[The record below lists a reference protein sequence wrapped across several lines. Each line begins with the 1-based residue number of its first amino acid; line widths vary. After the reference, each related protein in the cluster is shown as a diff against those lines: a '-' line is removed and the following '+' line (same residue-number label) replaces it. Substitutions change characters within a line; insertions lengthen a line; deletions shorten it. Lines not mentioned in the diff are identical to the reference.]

1 MALKL
6 EEKKVVVAEV
16 NAVAAKAL
24 SVVGAENRGLT
35 VTQMTDLR
43 AKARK
48 AGVYLRIVKNTLA
61 RKAVAGTSFECISP
75 ALKGPIVLAFSND
88 DPGAAARIVKAF
100 AKDNDKLV
108 TTLVSLGGQLLKPDS
123 LERVAALP
131 TRAQALSQM
140 LGVLKAPIAKFVGTL
155 AAPNSK
161 LVRTLAAVLE
171 AKKSGAAQAADELNL
186 IHLETIMAVTKDE
199 ILDSI
204 SKMTVM
210 EVVELIADMEKK
222 FNVTAAAPVAAAAA
236 GAGAAAAPAA
246 EAQTEFTV
254 TMTEFGAN
262 KVGVIKVIREI
273 TGLGL
278 KEAKDL
284 VEGAPSTVK
293 EGIPKADADTIKK
306 KLEDAG
312 AKAAIK

>member
-1 MALKL
+1 MPEKVAPEYTGTQRVDANGGVRICCVTLLYGEPNMALKL

-48 AGVYLRIVKNTLA
+48 EGVYLRIVKNTLA

-100 AKDNDKLV
+100 SKDNDKLV
-108 TTLVSLGGQLLKPDS
+108 TTIVSLGGQLLKADS

-131 TRAQALSQM
+131 TRAQALSKM
-140 LGVLKAPIAKFVGTL
+140 LGLLKAPIAKFVGTL

-171 AKKSGAAQAADELNL
+171 AKKNG
-186 IHLETIMAVTKDE
+186 
-199 ILDSI
+199 
-204 SKMTVM
+204 
-210 EVVELIADMEKK
+210 
-222 FNVTAAAPVAAAAA
+222 
-236 GAGAAAAPAA
+236 AAPAA
-246 EAQTEFTV
+246 
-254 TMTEFGAN
+254 N
-262 KVGVIKVIREI
+262 
-273 TGLGL
+273 
-278 KEAKDL
+278 
-284 VEGAPSTVK
+284 
-293 EGIPKADADTIKK
+293 
-306 KLEDAG
+306 
-312 AKAAIK
+312 

>member
-1 MALKL
+1 LPVCDASYGGTYMALRL
-6 EEKKVVVAEV
+6 EDKKVVVAEV

-48 AGVYLRIVKNTLA
+48 QGVYLRVVKNTLA
-61 RKAVAGTSFECISP
+61 RKAVAGTPFECIAP

-108 TTLVSLGGQLLKPDS
+108 TTLISLGGLLLKPADID
-123 LERVAALP
+123 RVASMP
-131 TRAQALSQM
+131 TRAQALSQL

-171 AKKSGAAQAADELNL
+171 AKKAQA
-186 IHLETIMAVTKDE
+186 
-199 ILDSI
+199 
-204 SKMTVM
+204 
-210 EVVELIADMEKK
+210 
-222 FNVTAAAPVAAAAA
+222 PQAA
-236 GAGAAAAPAA
+236 G
-246 EAQTEFTV
+246 
-254 TMTEFGAN
+254 
-262 KVGVIKVIREI
+262 
-273 TGLGL
+273 
-278 KEAKDL
+278 
-284 VEGAPSTVK
+284 
-293 EGIPKADADTIKK
+293 
-306 KLEDAG
+306 
-312 AKAAIK
+312 

>member
-48 AGVYLRIVKNTLA
+48 EGVYLRIVKNTLA
-61 RKAVAGTSFECISP
+61 RKAVAGTAFECISP

-108 TTLVSLGGQLLKPDS
+108 TTLVSLGGQLLKADA

-131 TRAQALSQM
+131 TRAQALSQL
-140 LGVLKAPIAKFVGTL
+140 LGVLKAPISKFVGTL

-171 AKKSGAAQAADELNL
+171 AKKSGAAQAA
-186 IHLETIMAVTKDE
+186 
-199 ILDSI
+199 
-204 SKMTVM
+204 
-210 EVVELIADMEKK
+210 
-222 FNVTAAAPVAAAAA
+222 
-236 GAGAAAAPAA
+236 
-246 EAQTEFTV
+246 
-254 TMTEFGAN
+254 AN
-262 KVGVIKVIREI
+262 
-273 TGLGL
+273 
-278 KEAKDL
+278 
-284 VEGAPSTVK
+284 
-293 EGIPKADADTIKK
+293 
-306 KLEDAG
+306 
-312 AKAAIK
+312 